1 MAPCCGEDGVGSV
14 VRTQVVII
22 LIILVICAIIVIILI
37 CDNAG
42 QEFDELCQFYDGFQG
57 RKLLIKEK
65 KLVYKKVR
73 EHFLFIFFSLIFT
86 VTKITQLGCHKE

>member
-1 MAPCCGEDGVGSV
+1 MAPCCGEEEVGSV
-14 VRTQVVII
+14 ERTQIVII

-42 QEFDELCQFYDGFQG
+42 QEFEELCQFYDGFQG
-57 RKLLIKEK
+57 RKLLIKER

-73 EHFLFIFFSLIFT
+73 IWQKIKPMPYIWFSSLLN
-86 VTKITQLGCHKE
+86 KL